1 MNPRVRAALLSPF
14 VLFTLIMTV
23 KFYLASAV
31 IFDGSIWNP
40 LVTSLP
46 SVWAAFALIELLAD
60 RRKTLAYALVDLVY
74 TAIYF
79 AVIMYY
85 KYFGIIVTYHAFS
98 QIGQVK
104 EVKGSVFQL
113 LHPYFLLIFVD
124 LVVIALLFASRH
136 RGFRRW
142 ASRPKPGRG
151 HRLAA
156 AALFVAM
163 TAVCAMQIVPNRNI
177 LNELARAER
186 MGIINYE
193 VDVMLTSGRETLF
206 EPGAVTPDAVREVK
220 RLPRKAVPEA
230 FRAAEGRHILFVQL
244 EAFQTMLLDLKV
256 DGAEVTPVMNR
267 LKEEGLFFPRFFQ
280 QVGAG
285 NTSDA
290 EYVANTS
297 LLTPPVGAAS
307 ETYGKKALPSLAK
320 LLHARGYK
328 TVTFHT
334 NDVAFWR
341 RNDLY
346 AAIGFDRYYDQQFFQ
361 DEDFVHFGSSDEV
374 LYRKSVAEIA
384 RLAADGDRVFANLI
398 SMSAH
403 HPFNLPA
410 HKDTFDLPERFRG
423 TFVGDYLR
431 SQHYA
436 DKALGVFVEEMKAA
450 GLWENSLIVIY
461 GDHMGMPVY
470 SLTKED
476 RKLLKEL
483 LGRTYGY
490 YDMLRVPLLIIAP
503 GALEPRTVGTV
514 GGHSDITP
522 TVANLAG
529 IRLDDCIA
537 FGQDLLNYDS
547 NLLPI
552 RYYLPTGS
560 FINDRAIFVP
570 GEAFGDGTAYPLD
583 GGEPVGADAAG
594 PDGKPLVTED
604 EYRRALDLFRM
615 SHSYVSQLPER
626 TKDGGRRSS

>member
-1 MNPRVRAALLSPF
+1 MNQRVRAALLSPF
-14 VLFTLIMTV
+14 ALFTVLLTI

-31 IFDGSIWNP
+31 VFDGSVWNP
-40 LVTSLP
+40 LITSLP
-46 SVWAAFALIELLAD
+46 SVWAAFALIEMLAD
-60 RRKTLAYALVDLVY
+60 RRKTLAYAIVNLIY
-74 TAIYF
+74 TCVYF

-113 LHPYFLLIFVD
+113 MHPYFLLIFAD
-124 LVVIALLFASRH
+124 LVVMALLAAWH

-142 ASRPKPGRG
+142 ASRPRPSRAYRAG
-151 HRLAA
+151 AA
-156 AALFVAM
+156 FLFIVMIAICALQV
-163 TAVCAMQIVPNRNI
+163 VPNRGI
-177 LNELARAER
+177 VNELARAER

-193 VDVMLTSGRETLF
+193 VDVMLASGREALF
-206 EPGAVTPDAVREVK
+206 EPSVVTPASVREVK
-220 RLPRKAVPEA
+220 QLAAPAVQA
-230 FRAAEGRHILFVQL
+230 YWRAAEGRHIVYVQL
-244 EAFQTMLLDLKV
+244 EAFQTMLLDLEV
-256 DGAEVTPVMNR
+256 DGAEVTPVLNR
-267 LKEEGLFFPRFFQ
+267 LKEEGIYFPRFFQ

-290 EYVANTS
+290 EYTANTG
-297 LLTPPVGAAS
+297 LLTPPAGAAS
-307 ETYGKKALPSLAK
+307 ETYGGKALPSLPK

-334 NDVAFWR
+334 NDVAFWKR
-341 RNDLY
+341 HDLY
-346 AAIGFDRYYDQQFFQ
+346 AAVGFDRYHDQQFFR

-374 LYRKSVAEIA
+374 LYRKSVAELA
-384 RLAADGDRVFANLI
+384 RLADGGQRVYANLI

-403 HPFNLPA
+403 HPFNLPE

-436 DKALGVFVEEMKAA
+436 DTALGVFVGEMKAA

-476 RKLLKEL
+476 RSLLKEL
-483 LGRTYGY
+483 LGRPYGY

-503 GALEPRTVGTV
+503 GALEPQTIGTV
-514 GGHSDITP
+514 GGHSDIMP

-529 IRLDDCIA
+529 VRLDGSVV
-537 FGQDLLNYDS
+537 FGQDLLNYGS

-570 GEAFGDGTAYPLD
+570 GEGFEDGTVYPLD
-583 GGEPVGADAAG
+583 GGKSVGADGAG
-594 PDGKPLVTED
+594 PDGAPLVTED

-615 SHSYVSQLPER
+615 SHTYISQLPER
-626 TKDGGRRSS
+626 TREGGRQSS

>member
-1 MNPRVRAALLSPF
+1 MNERVREALRSPF
-14 VLFTLIMTV
+14 AVFTVLLAV
-23 KFYLASAV
+23 KFYMASSV
-31 IFDGSIWNP
+31 VFDGSVWNP
-40 LVTSLP
+40 LITSLP

-60 RRKTLAYALVDLVY
+60 KRKTLAYAIVDLIY
-74 TAIYF
+74 TCVYF

-113 LHPYFLLIFVD
+113 MHPYFLLIFAD
-124 LVVIALLFASRH
+124 LVVIALLAARH

-142 ASRPKPGRG
+142 ASRPRPSRAYRMG
-151 HRLAA
+151 AA
-156 AALFVAM
+156 VLFIVMLVICALQV
-163 TAVCAMQIVPNRNI
+163 VPNRGI
-177 LNELARAER
+177 VNELARAER

-193 VDVMLTSGRETLF
+193 VDVMLTSRREALL
-206 EPGAVTPDAVREVK
+206 EPSVVTPAAVREVK
-220 RLPRKAVPEA
+220 RLQQTAVPA
-230 FRAAEGRHILFVQL
+230 YWSTAGGRHVIFIQL
-244 EAFQTMLLDLKV
+244 EAFQTILLDLKV
-256 DGAEVTPVMNR
+256 DGVEVTPVLNR
-267 LKEEGLFFPRFFQ
+267 LKEEGVYFPRFFQ

-290 EYVANTS
+290 EYTANTS
-297 LLTPPVGAAS
+297 LLTPPAGAAS
-307 ETYGKKALPSLAK
+307 ETYGRKALPSLPK
-320 LLHARGYK
+320 LLHARGYE

-334 NDVAFWR
+334 NDVKFWHR
-341 RNDLY
+341 DALY
-346 AAIGFDRYYDQQFFQ
+346 PALGFDRYYDQRFFR

-374 LYRKSVAEIA
+374 LYRKSVAELKA
-384 RLAADGDRVFANLI
+384 LADEGQKVYANLI

-410 HKDTFDLPERFRG
+410 HKDTFDPPERFRG

-436 DKALGVFVEEMKAA
+436 DKALGLFIEEMKAA

-476 RKLLKEL
+476 RSLLKEL

-503 GALEPRTVGTV
+503 GALEPQTIETV
-514 GGHSDITP
+514 GGQTDIMP
-522 TVANLAG
+522 TVANLVG
-529 IRLDDCIA
+529 VRLDGSVV
-537 FGQDLLNYDS
+537 FGQDLLNYRS

-560 FINDRAIFVP
+560 FINDHAIFVP
-570 GEAFGDGTAYPLD
+570 GERFEDGTVYPLD
-583 GGEPVGADAAG
+583 GGKPAGTDSVGADG
-594 PDGKPLVTED
+594 SPLVTED

-626 TKDGGRRSS
+626 PKEGGRQSS

>member
-1 MNPRVRAALLSPF
+1 MNQRVRAALLSPF
-14 VLFTLIMTV
+14 ALFTVLLTV
-23 KFYLASAV
+23 KFYMASAV
-31 IFDGSIWNP
+31 VFDGSVWNP

-60 RRKTLAYALVDLVY
+60 RRKTLAYAAVDLIY
-74 TAIYF
+74 TCVYF

-113 LHPYFLLIFVD
+113 LHPYFLLIFAD
-124 LVVIALLFASRH
+124 LVVMALLAARH

-142 ASRPKPGRG
+142 ASRPRPSRAFRMG
-151 HRLAA
+151 AA
-156 AALFVAM
+156 VLFIVM
-163 TAVCAMQIVPNRNI
+163 FAVCALQVVPNRDI
-177 LNELARAER
+177 VNELARAER

-193 VDVMLTSGRETLF
+193 VDVMLTSKQEMLF
-206 EPGAVTPDAVREVK
+206 EPSVVTPAAVREVK
-220 RLPRKAVPEA
+220 RLPRPAVHA
-230 FRAAEGRHILFVQL
+230 YWRAAEGRHVVFVQL
-244 EAFQTMLLDLKV
+244 EAFQTILLDLEV
-256 DGAEVTPVMNR
+256 DGVEVTPVLNR
-267 LKEEGLFFPRFFQ
+267 LKEEGVYFPRFFQ

-290 EYVANTS
+290 EYTANTS
-297 LLTPPVGAAS
+297 LLTPPAGAAS
-307 ETYGKKALPSLAK
+307 ETYGDKALPGLPK
-320 LLHARGYK
+320 LFHARGYEA
-328 TVTFHT
+328 VTFHT
-334 NDVAFWR
+334 NDVKFWHR
-341 RNDLY
+341 DALY
-346 AAIGFDRYYDQQFFQ
+346 PALGFDRYYDQQFFK

-374 LYRKSVAEIA
+374 LYRKSVAEMA
-384 RLAADGDRVFANLI
+384 RLANEGERIYANLI

-410 HKDTFDLPERFRG
+410 HKDTFDLPGRFRD

-436 DKALGVFVEEMKAA
+436 DSALGVFIEEMKAA
-450 GLWENSLIVIY
+450 GLWDNSLIVIY

-476 RKLLKEL
+476 RSLLKEL

-490 YDMLRVPLLIIAP
+490 QDMLRVPLLLVAP
-503 GALEPRTVGTV
+503 GALEPQTIETV
-514 GGHSDITP
+514 GGQSDIMP

-529 IRLDDCIA
+529 IRLDGSVV
-537 FGQDLLNYDS
+537 FGQDLLNYRS

-570 GEAFGDGTAYPLD
+570 GEGFGDGTVYPLD
-583 GGEPVGADAAG
+583 GGKPVGADSVG
-594 PDGKPLVTED
+594 EDGAPLVTED

-615 SHSYVSQLPER
+615 SHSYISQLPER
-626 TKDGGRRSS
+626 TRESGRQSS

>member
-1 MNPRVRAALLSPF
+1 MKQRVREAMRSPF
-14 VLFTLIMTV
+14 AVFTILLTI
-23 KFYLASAV
+23 KFYMASSI
-31 IFDGSIWNP
+31 IFDGSFWNP

-60 RRKTLAYALVDLVY
+60 KRKTLAYAIVDLIY
-74 TAIYF
+74 TVVYF

-104 EVKGSVFQL
+104 EVKGSIFQL
-113 LHPYFLLIFVD
+113 MHPYFLLIFTD
-124 LVVIALLFASRH
+124 LVVMALLAARH

-142 ASRPKPGRG
+142 ASRPRPSRA
-151 HRLAA
+151 HRAAA
-156 AALFVAM
+156 AALFAVM
-163 TAVCAMQIVPNRNI
+163 FAVCVLQVVPNRDI
-177 LNELARAER
+177 VNELARAER

-193 VDVMLTSGRETLF
+193 VDVMLTSRQEAF
-206 EPGAVTPDAVREVK
+206 IEPSVITPASVREVK
-220 RLPRKAVPEA
+220 KLSRSAAPD
-230 FRAAEGRHILFVQL
+230 FWRAAEGRHIIYVQL
-244 EAFQTMLLDLKV
+244 EAFQTMLLDLAV
-256 DGAEVTPVMNR
+256 DGVEVTPVLNR
-267 LKEEGLFFPRFFQ
+267 LKEEGIYFPRFFQ

-297 LLTPPVGAAS
+297 LLTPPAGAAS
-307 ETYGKKALPSLAK
+307 ETYADKALLSLPR
-320 LLHARGYK
+320 LMHAQGYE

-334 NDVAFWR
+334 NDVGFWNR
-341 RNDLY
+341 DELY
-346 AAIGFDRYYDQQFFQ
+346 AALGFDRYYDQRFFQ

-374 LYRKSVAEIA
+374 LYRKSVAELK
-384 RLAADGDRVFANLI
+384 RLADEGGRIYANLI

-403 HPFNLPA
+403 HPFNLPE
-410 HKDTFDLPERFRG
+410 HKDTFDLPSRFRG

-461 GDHMGMPVY
+461 GDHMGVPVY

-476 RKLLKEL
+476 RSLLKEL
-483 LGRTYGY
+483 LGRKYGY
-490 YDMLRVPLLIIAP
+490 QDMLRVPLLLIAP

-514 GGHSDITP
+514 GGHSDIMP

-529 IRLDDCIA
+529 VRLDNAVI
-537 FGQDLLNYDS
+537 FGQDLLNHDV

-560 FINDRAIFVP
+560 FVNDRAIFVP
-570 GEAFGDGTAYPLD
+570 GETFADGTAYPLD
-583 GGEPVGADAAG
+583 GGNPVGADAAG
-594 PDGKPLVTED
+594 PDGEPLVTED

-615 SHSYVSQLPER
+615 SHSYISQLPDR
-626 TKDGGRRSS
+626 TRENGRLSS

>member
-1 MNPRVRAALLSPF
+1 MNARVRAALLSPF
-14 VLFTLIMTV
+14 ALFTVLLTI
-23 KFYLASAV
+23 KFYMASAV
-31 IFDGSIWNP
+31 VFDGSLWNP

-60 RRKTLAYALVDLVY
+60 KRKTMAYAIVDFIY
-74 TAIYF
+74 TAVYF

-113 LHPYFLLIFVD
+113 MHPYFLLIFAD
-124 LVVIALLFASRH
+124 LVVIGMLFAARH

-151 HRLAA
+151 HRAAA
-156 AALFVAM
+156 AALLVAM
-163 TAVCAMQIVPNRNI
+163 SAVCALQIVPNRGI
-177 LNELARAER
+177 VNELARAER

-193 VDVMLTSGRETLF
+193 VDVMLTSGREPMF
-206 EPGAVTPDAVREVK
+206 EPSLVTPDSVREVK
-220 RLPRKAVPEA
+220 RLTRKTLPDA
-230 FRAAEGRHILFVQL
+230 FQAAEGRHILYVQL
-244 EAFQTMLLDLKV
+244 EAFQTILLDLKA

-290 EYVANTS
+290 EFVANTS

-320 LLHARGYK
+320 LLQQRGYM

-334 NDVAFWR
+334 NDVGFWR

-384 RLAADGDRVFANLI
+384 RLAANGGKVFANLI

-483 LGRTYGY
+483 LGRNYGY
-490 YDMLRVPLLIIAP
+490 QDMLRVPLLIIAP
-503 GALEPRTVGTV
+503 GAIEPRTIETV
-514 GGHSDITP
+514 GGHSDIMP

-529 IRLDDCIA
+529 IRLDDSVV
-537 FGQDLLNYDS
+537 FGQDLLNHHR

-570 GEAFGDGTAYPLD
+570 GEAFEDGTVYPLD
-583 GGEPVGADAAG
+583 GGEPVGVDGAG
-594 PDGKPLVTED
+594 SGGTPLVTAD

-615 SHSYVSQLPER
+615 SHSYISQLPER
-626 TKDGGRRSS
+626 TKNGGRRSS

>member
-1 MNPRVRAALLSPF
+1 MNQRVRAALLSPF
-14 VLFTLIMTV
+14 ALFTVLLTI
-23 KFYLASAV
+23 KFYMASAV
-31 IFDGSIWNP
+31 VFDGSVWNP

-60 RRKTLAYALVDLVY
+60 RRKTLAYAAVDLIY
-74 TAIYF
+74 TCVYF

-113 LHPYFLLIFVD
+113 LHPYFLLIFAD
-124 LVVIALLFASRH
+124 LVVMALLAARH

-142 ASRPKPGRG
+142 ASRPRPSRAYRMG
-151 HRLAA
+151 AA
-156 AALFVAM
+156 VLFIVM
-163 TAVCAMQIVPNRNI
+163 FAVCALQVVPNRGI
-177 LNELARAER
+177 VNELARAER

-193 VDVMLTSGRETLF
+193 VDVMLTSKQEMLF
-206 EPGAVTPDAVREVK
+206 EPSVVTPAAVREIK
-220 RLPRKAVPEA
+220 RLPRPGVHAYW
-230 FRAAEGRHILFVQL
+230 RAAEGRHVVFVQL
-244 EAFQTMLLDLKV
+244 EAFQTILLDLEV
-256 DGAEVTPVMNR
+256 DGVEVTPVLNR
-267 LKEEGLFFPRFFQ
+267 LKEEGVYFPRFFQ

-290 EYVANTS
+290 EYTANTS
-297 LLTPPVGAAS
+297 LLTPPAGAAS
-307 ETYGKKALPSLAK
+307 ETYGDKALPGLPK
-320 LLHARGYK
+320 LFHARGYE

-334 NDVAFWR
+334 NDVKFWHR
-341 RNDLY
+341 DALY
-346 AAIGFDRYYDQQFFQ
+346 PALGFDRYYDQQFFK

-374 LYRKSVAEIA
+374 LYRKSVAEMA
-384 RLAADGDRVFANLI
+384 RLADEGQRIYANLI

-410 HKDTFDLPERFRG
+410 HKDTFDLPGRFRD

-436 DKALGVFVEEMKAA
+436 DSALGVFIEEMKAA

-476 RKLLKEL
+476 RSLLKDL

-490 YDMLRVPLLIIAP
+490 QDMLRVPLLLVAP
-503 GALEPRTVGTV
+503 GAIEPQTIETV
-514 GGHSDITP
+514 GGQSDIMP

-529 IRLDDCIA
+529 IRLDGSVV
-537 FGQDLLNYDS
+537 FGQDLLNYRS

-570 GEAFGDGTAYPLD
+570 GEGFGDGTVYPLD
-583 GGEPVGADAAG
+583 GGKPVGADSVG
-594 PDGKPLVTED
+594 EDGAPLVTED
-604 EYRRALDLFRM
+604 EYRRVLDLFRM
-615 SHSYVSQLPER
+615 SHSYISQLPER
-626 TKDGGRRSS
+626 TRESGRQSS

>member
-14 VLFTLIMTV
+14 ALFTVLLTI
-23 KFYLASAV
+23 KFYMASAV
-31 IFDGSIWNP
+31 VFDGSVWNP

-60 RRKTLAYALVDLVY
+60 KRKTLAYAIVDLIY
-74 TAIYF
+74 TAVYF

-85 KYFGIIVTYHAFS
+85 KYFGIIVTYHAIS

-113 LHPYFLLIFVD
+113 MHPYFLLIFAD
-124 LVVIALLFASRH
+124 LVVIALLAAARH
-136 RGFRRW
+136 RGFLRW
-142 ASRPKPGRG
+142 ASRPKPSRG
-151 HRLAA
+151 HRIGA
-156 AALFVAM
+156 AALFASM
-163 TAVCAMQIVPNRNI
+163 AAVCALQIVPNRDI
-177 LNELARAER
+177 VNELARAER

-193 VDVMLTSGRETLF
+193 VDVMLTSRKEALF
-206 EPGAVTPDAVREVK
+206 EPAVVTPASVREVK
-220 RLPRKAVPEA
+220 RLPRTGVQAY
-230 FRAAEGRHILFVQL
+230 FREAEGRHILYVQL
-244 EAFQTMLLDLKV
+244 EAFQTMLLDLEV
-256 DGAEVTPVMNR
+256 DGVEVTPVLNR
-267 LKEEGLFFPRFFQ
+267 LKEEGVFFPLFFQ

-297 LLTPPVGAAS
+297 LLTPPAGAAS
-307 ETYGKKALPSLAK
+307 ETYGNKALPSLPK
-320 LLHARGYK
+320 LLRAKGYQ

-334 NDVAFWR
+334 NDVGFWKR
-341 RNDLY
+341 HDLY
-346 AAIGFDRYYDQQFFQ
+346 AAIGFDRYYDQQFFR

-374 LYRKSVAEIA
+374 LYRMSVAEIA
-384 RLAADGDRVFANLI
+384 RLAEGGGKVFANLI

-410 HKDTFDLPERFRG
+410 RKDTFDLPERFRG

-436 DKALGVFVEEMKAA
+436 DKALGVFVEDMKAA
-450 GLWENSLIVIY
+450 GLWDNSLIVIY
-461 GDHMGMPVY
+461 GDHMGVPVY
-470 SLTKED
+470 SLTRED
-476 RKLLKEL
+476 RSLLKEL

-503 GALEPRTVGTV
+503 GALEPRTVETV
-514 GGHSDITP
+514 GGHSDIMP

-529 IRLDDCIA
+529 IRLDSHVV

-570 GEAFGDGTAYPLD
+570 GESFEDGTVYPLD
-583 GGEPVGADAAG
+583 GGEPVGVDTAG
-594 PDGKPLVTED
+594 PDGAPLVTGD

-626 TKDGGRRSS
+626 TSAGGRRSS

>member
-1 MNPRVRAALLSPF
+1 MIRRVREALLTPF
-14 VLFTLIMTV
+14 ALFTVLLSI
-23 KFYLASAV
+23 KFYMASAV
-31 IFDGSIWNP
+31 VFDGAVWNP

-60 RRKTLAYALVDLVY
+60 KRKTLAYAIVDLIY
-74 TAIYF
+74 TIVYF

-85 KYFGIIVTYHAFS
+85 KYFGIIVTYHALT

-113 LHPYFLLIFVD
+113 MHPYFLLIFVD
-124 LVVIALLFASRH
+124 LVVIALLAAARH
-136 RGFRRW
+136 GGFRRW
-142 ASRPKPGRG
+142 ASRRRPTRG
-151 HRLAA
+151 HRIGAA
-156 AALFVAM
+156 VLFIVMFVICALQV
-163 TAVCAMQIVPNRNI
+163 VPNRGI
-177 LNELARAER
+177 VNELARAER

-206 EPGAVTPDAVREVK
+206 EPSLITPDAVRDVK
-220 RLPRKAVPEA
+220 GLPRTGSQAYWQ
-230 FRAAEGRHILFVQL
+230 AAAGRHIIFVQL
-244 EAFQTMLLDLKV
+244 EAFQTMLLDLEV
-256 DGAEVTPVMNR
+256 DGAEVTPVLNR
-267 LKEEGLFFPRFFQ
+267 LKEEGVFFPRFFQ

-297 LLTPPVGAAS
+297 LLTPPAGAAS
-307 ETYGKKALPSLAK
+307 ETYGDKALPSLPK
-320 LLHARGYK
+320 LLDASGYE

-334 NDVAFWR
+334 NDVAFWNR
-341 RNDLY
+341 DDLY
-346 AAIGFDRYYDQQFFQ
+346 AAIGFNRYYDQQFFQ

-374 LYRKSVAEIA
+374 LYRKSVAELA
-384 RLAADGDRVFANLI
+384 RLAEEHGKIFANLI

-403 HPFNLPA
+403 HPFNLPE
-410 HKDTFDLPERFRG
+410 HKDTFNLPERFRG

-436 DKALGVFVEEMKAA
+436 DKALGVFVEEMKAS
-450 GLWENSLIVIY
+450 GLWEKSLIVIY

-470 SLTKED
+470 SLTRED
-476 RKLLKEL
+476 RALLKEL
-483 LGRTYGY
+483 LDRTYGY

-503 GALEPRTVGTV
+503 GALEPRTVETV
-514 GGHSDITP
+514 GGHSDIMP

-529 IRLDDCIA
+529 VRLDGSVV
-537 FGQDLLNYDS
+537 FGQDLLNFRS

-570 GEAFGDGTAYPLD
+570 GEAFEDGKVYPLD
-583 GGEPVGADAAG
+583 GGGPVGVDSLG
-594 PDGKPLVTED
+594 PDRKPLVTEA
-604 EYRRALDLFRM
+604 EYLRALDLFRM

-626 TKDGGRRSS
+626 TREDARRSS

>member
-1 MNPRVRAALLSPF
+1 MKQRVREALRSPF
-14 VLFTLIMTV
+14 AVFTLLLTV
-23 KFYLASAV
+23 KFYLTSSV
-31 IFDGSIWNP
+31 IFDGSVWKP

-60 RRKTLAYALVDLVY
+60 RRKTLAYAMVNLIFTCV
-74 TAIYF
+74 YF

-113 LHPYFLLIFVD
+113 MHPYFLLIFAD
-124 LVVIALLFASRH
+124 LVVMALLAARH

-142 ASRPKPGRG
+142 AVRPRPSRLQRAS
-151 HRLAA
+151 AA
-156 AALFVAM
+156 VLLVVM
-163 TAVCAMQIVPNRNI
+163 LGVCALQIAPTRDIV
-177 LNELARAER
+177 NELARAER

-193 VDVMLTSGRETLF
+193 VDVMLTSRQEALF
-206 EPGAVTPDAVREVK
+206 EPSVITPAIVREVK
-220 RLPRKAVPEA
+220 KLIPKPAPELW
-230 FRAAEGRHILFVQL
+230 RAAEGRHIVYVQL
-244 EAFQTMLLDLKV
+244 EALQTMLLDLEV
-256 DGAEVTPVMNR
+256 DGVEVTPVLNR
-267 LKEEGLFFPRFFQ
+267 LKEEGIYFPRLFQ

-297 LLTPPVGAAS
+297 LLTPPAGAAS
-307 ETYGKKALPSLAK
+307 ETYGHKALPSLPR
-320 LLHARGYK
+320 LLHGRGD
-328 TVTFHT
+328 TAVTFHT
-334 NDVAFWR
+334 NDVGFWK
-341 RNDLY
+341 RNELY
-346 AAIGFDRYYDQQFFQ
+346 PAIGFDRYYDQRFFR

-374 LYRKSVAEIA
+374 LYRKSVAELKRMADEGA
-384 RLAADGDRVFANLI
+384 RIYANLI

-403 HPFNLPA
+403 HPFNLPE
-410 HKDTFDLPERFRG
+410 HKDTFDLPERYRG

-436 DKALGVFVEEMKAA
+436 DKALGVFVDEMKAA

-461 GDHMGMPVY
+461 GDHMGVPVY
-470 SLTKED
+470 SLTRDD
-476 RKLLKEL
+476 RSLLKEL

-503 GALEPRTVGTV
+503 GALEPRTVETV
-514 GGHSDITP
+514 GGQSDIMP

-529 IRLDDCIA
+529 VRLDGSVV
-537 FGQDLLNYDS
+537 FGQDLLNHDS

-560 FINDRAIFVP
+560 FVNDRAIFVP
-570 GEAFGDGTAYPLD
+570 GERFEDGTVYPLD
-583 GGEPVGADAAG
+583 GGKTVGAAAAG
-594 PDGKPLVTED
+594 PDGAPLVTED

-615 SHSYVSQLPER
+615 SHTYVSQLPER
-626 TKDGGRRSS
+626 TGEGERRSS